1 MVNTENI
8 NVPYEV
14 YIRFLATRGMTDLND
29 VNSHLSSI
37 GLPTITQ
44 DILDRAWNLIHSVM
58 PKGIISQIESKLYSG
73 DFIQSMGVLEV
84 AEFWL
89 VEEPFCG
96 MSKSSTD
103 SKTIKPIVSAVKDYL
118 NDLNVKFAINALLI
132 KNEDGEKIS
141 RALATKFSISMR
153 EKHVEIYR
161 KYFFDPKRMR
171 RSDWKRYLKELP
183 PSERKL
189 YFTALTEPLEV
200 LKTELNLPATI
211 SVSNNLQWLLSKS
224 IQKAKVFIDAGS
236 AEANH
241 EARAWIDQVVKLT
254 DKYEKYRS
262 GDQNDFSQALQME
275 FDFLKDEF
283 DTPEES
289 ICQEV
294 AERNKVKDQ

>member
-1 MVNTENI
+1 MGNGDNTNI
-8 NVPYEV
+8 PYEV
-14 YIRFLATRGMTDLND
+14 YVRFLATKGITDLSE
-29 VNSHLSSI
+29 VNGHLSSI
-37 GLPTITQ
+37 GLPTVTQ
-44 DILDRAWNLIHSVM
+44 DVLDRSWNLIHSVM
-58 PKGIISQIESKLYSG
+58 PKGIINQIESKLYSG

-84 AEFWL
+84 SEFWL
-89 VEEPFCG
+89 VEEPFTT
-96 MSKSSTD
+96 MSKSSSE
-103 SKTIKPIVSAVKDYL
+103 SKTIKPVVGAVKDYL
-118 NDLNVKFAINALLI
+118 NDLGLKFAINALLI

-141 RALATKFSISMR
+141 RALGSKYSVPMR

-161 KYFFDPKRMR
+161 KYFFDPRRMR
-171 RSDWKRYLKELP
+171 RSDWKRYLKELSS
-183 PSERKL
+183 SERKL

-224 IQKAKVFIDAGS
+224 IQKAKTFIDAGS

-283 DTPEES
+283 DTPEDS